1 MDRGIENERVLQKL
15 ISQMNISS
23 PRRRVWLSELL
34 KSDKPYYDGRD
45 GGRYHVDRAE
55 LLQIRE
61 VAKRLGIIDVRIPII
76 LFADTS
82 SDYPAWRIDAK
93 DESRIVSE
101 MIDHRFVRDGKL
113 TLYAAHMT
121 RLRKKLPTTT
131 VCIFLP

>member
-23 PRRRVWLSELL
+23 PRRRAWLSELL
-34 KSDKPYYDGRD
+34 KSDKPCYDGRD
-45 GGRYHVDRAE
+45 GKRYYIDRVE

-61 VAKRLGIIDVRIPII
+61 VADRLGIFDVRIPII
-76 LFADTS
+76 LFGDASD
-82 SDYPAWRIDAK
+82 DYPVWRIDAE

-113 TLYAAHMT
+113 TLYAAHLA
-121 RLRKKLPTTT
+121 RLRRKLPTSTI
-131 VCIFLP
+131 CIFLP